1 MRLKTKVVTAVLIV
15 GAIGGGVVFA
25 SVGNPRAVVDFFHG
39 HTHDGDDTFGAPS
52 HSGGLDRYGCHNK
65 SVPYHCHR

>member
-1 MRLKTKVVTAVLIV
+1 MKLIFAAITLI
-15 GAIGGGVVFA
+15 GAIGTGLVYADAGIQRTVF
-25 SVGNPRAVVDFFHG
+25 SFFDG
-39 HTHDGDDTFGAPS
+39 HTHDDAQTFGAPS